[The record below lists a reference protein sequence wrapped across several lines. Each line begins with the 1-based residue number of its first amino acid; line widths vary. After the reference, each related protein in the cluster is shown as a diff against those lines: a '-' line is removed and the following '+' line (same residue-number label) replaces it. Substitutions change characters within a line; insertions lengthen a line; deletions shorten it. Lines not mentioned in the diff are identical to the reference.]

1 MVYLVNPIS
10 RLGFSKPIMVLPENN
25 ELDELRRLDPSA
37 ISKVYDRYF
46 PEVYRFV
53 RYRLND
59 EHVAEDIAS
68 DVFVRLLEASQSGR
82 GPQTN
87 LKSWLLST
95 ASHIVIDHLRRNYR
109 RPEDELPETMSDGTA
124 AISVDYEIQERNN
137 RIRVAMQTLTEEQQ
151 YVINLRFNQGYSLE
165 ETAEMMNKNINS
177 VKQLQFRALAAL
189 NRAVGDVL

>member
-1 MVYLVNPIS
+1 
-10 RLGFSKPIMVLPENN
+10 MVLPEQN

-59 EHVAEDIAS
+59 EHIAEDIAS
-68 DVFVRLLEASQSGR
+68 DVFVRLLEASQAGR

-87 LKSWLLST
+87 LKSWLMST

-189 NRAVGDVL
+189 NRAVGEVL